1 MENKNKYV
9 VTITRQF
16 GSLGRPIAR
25 LMSQKLGIDYFDR
38 DIVEEASRKLNLPV
52 SRIDELEERAEKST
66 RNGFMRMMYPLGTQV
81 SSVQDKVFETQKNI
95 MQFFAERESC
105 IIVGRCSDFIFSDR
119 PDSMHIYIYAPYNAR
134 VRNCIQNL
142 KLEEQ
147 EAKKMIRSVDEAR
160 EQYHLHYAVFRPE
173 DQRFKN
179 IMIDSSMFGM
189 ERTADFLVDAV
200 KRRFRLTD

>member
-1 MENKNKYV
+1 MEKNKKYV

-38 DIVEEASRKLNLPV
+38 DIVEEASKKLNLPV
-52 SRIDELEERAEKST
+52 SRIGELEERAEKST
-66 RNGFMRMMYPLGTQV
+66 KNGFMRMMYPLGTQA
-81 SSVQDKVFETQKNI
+81 SSAQDKVFETQKNI

-134 VRNCIQNL
+134 VKNCVRDL
-142 KLEEQ
+142 KMEEK
-147 EAKKMIRSVDEAR
+147 EARKMIRSVDEAR
-160 EQYHLHYAVFRPE
+160 EQYHLHYAGFRP
-173 DQRFKN
+173 DDPRFKH
-179 IMIDSSMFGM
+179 IMIDSSLLGT
-189 ERTADFLVDAV
+189 EGTAEYLVDT
-200 KRRFRLTD
+200 LWML

>member
-66 RNGFMRMMYPLGTQV
+66 SNGFMRMMYPLGTQV

-105 IIVGRCSDFIFSDR
+105 IIVGRCSDFIF
-119 PDSMHIYIYAPYNAR
+119 
-134 VRNCIQNL
+134 L
-142 KLEEQ
+142 T
-147 EAKKMIRSVDEAR
+147 
-160 EQYHLHYAVFRPE
+160 
-173 DQRFKN
+173 
-179 IMIDSSMFGM
+179 G
-189 ERTADFLVDAV
+189 RTACISISACCPACQ
-200 KRRFRLTD
+200 KK